1 MPSLGLRV
9 RSILDLEPR
18 VPVVLVNAEFSLCHN
33 PLQVAGA
40 NFREKAFPVLLDVLR
55 LKQT

>member
-18 VPVVLVNAEFSLCHN
+18 VPVVLVNAEFSLRHN
-33 PLQVAGA
+33 SLHSRQNAWYP
-40 NFREKAFPVLLDVLR
+40 EKTL
-55 LKQT
+55 TE